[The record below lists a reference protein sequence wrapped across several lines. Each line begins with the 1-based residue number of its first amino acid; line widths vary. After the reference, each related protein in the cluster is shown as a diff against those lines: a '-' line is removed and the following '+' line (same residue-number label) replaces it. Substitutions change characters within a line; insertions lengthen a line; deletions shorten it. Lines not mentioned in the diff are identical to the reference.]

1 MALTRAQ
8 LLSGDINNG
17 VVLPG
22 QPQGVRPGGA
32 GIIIDTDGIISVDAS
47 TITGVMKLNNAG
59 AYNSYVW
66 PGAPIDKK
74 FLQTNGTGL
83 LTWSDI
89 SGAAVVTVQP
99 QPAPSPPEVG
109 ELWYDTT
116 DQVLKVYQ
124 TTVVPFGWTAV
135 SQQPGLGLV
144 ISGSAIKVSIPVQFG
159 PPAAGVLPAE
169 SVDGSLYWDDNLG
182 LLFIRYNDGTS
193 TQWVQVTPS
202 GGGGSGT
209 VTSVDV
215 AGTGGITSTGGP
227 ITTSGVI
234 TVDFSLPSLPVL
246 P

>member
-1 MALTRAQ
+1 MPLNRSQ
-8 LLSGDINNG
+8 LIAGDAG
-17 VVLPG
+17 QGTVLAG
-22 QPQGVRPGGA
+22 QVQGVKPGS
-32 GIIIDTDGIISVDAS
+32 GITINTSGVISVDAT
-47 TITGVMKLNNAG
+47 TITGLMKLNNAG
-59 AYNSYVW
+59 AYNSYIW
-66 PGAPIDKK
+66 PALPVDKK
-74 FLQTNGTGL
+74 FLQTDGTGL

-99 QPAPSPPEVG
+99 APGPTPPEVG

-116 DQVLKVYQ
+116 DKVLKVYQ

-144 ISGSAIKVSIPVQFG
+144 ISGSAIKVSIPVQSG
-159 PPAAGVLPAE
+159 PPAPGILPAE
-169 SVDGSLYWDDNLG
+169 SIDGSLYWDNNLG

-202 GGGGSGT
+202 GGGGGGT

-215 AGTGGITSTGGP
+215 TGSGGITSTGGP
-227 ITTSGVI
+227 ITSSGVI
-234 TVDFSLPSLPVL
+234 TVSFSLPSLPVL